1 MHNMNRMTRTSLFFP
16 KELIDALRKL
26 SAKTGAP
33 IAELIR
39 RAVAEYVER
48 KK

>member
-1 MHNMNRMTRTSLFFP
+1 MRMPRISICLKP
-16 KELIDALRKL
+16 QQAKPLKKL

-33 IAELIR
+33 IAVLIR
-39 RAVAEYVER
+39 RAIDMYLKRV